1 MFSALVLVAC
11 GNGDDLS
18 SEADVFTPPPT
29 VDEPSDGD
37 TSGDVRPEPEPLVA
51 APPVMDPGTDGTDES
66 PVTPAVSDG
75 SPCALPDRVSGTPQ
89 TIEEALVLMN
99 ALPKPTTLACFL
111 ESLERPL
118 SLYMTSSGASLQP
131 SPGARSPRTFIVNGP
146 LVMSIVFEGEAAATL
161 ELGYRT
167 SAARSVKTE
176 ILFPLQREFAMINL
190 FDRVQRGTGTQC
202 GACHTGEIRTDHE
215 AFPMEV
221 FESDVIVPSSVFEV
235 ELESLRAEAASCDPE
250 AEERRCTMLEA
261 LFGHGEVRPSE
272 IFTGQL

>member
-1 MFSALVLVAC
+1 MVSALVLVAC
-11 GNGDDLS
+11 GNGDDLL
-18 SEADVFTPPPT
+18 SEPNVFTPPPT
-29 VDEPSDGD
+29 VDEPSGGD
-37 TSGDVRPEPEPLVA
+37 TGADVTPDPDPLVA
-51 APPVMDPGTDGTDES
+51 APPAMDPGAEGTDEV
-66 PVTPAVSDG
+66 PVTPAVADG

-146 LVMSIVFEGEAAATL
+146 LVMSIVFEGEAAAAL

-167 SAARSVKTE
+167 SAARSIKTE
-176 ILFPLQREFAMINL
+176 ILFPLQREVAMTNL
-190 FDRVQRGTGTQC
+190 FDRVQSGTGTMC
-202 GACHTGEIRTDHE
+202 GACHAGEIRTGHE
-215 AFPMEV
+215 AFPMDV
-221 FESDVIVPSSVFEV
+221 FESDVIVPSSLFEV
-235 ELESLRAEAASCDPE
+235 ELESLRAEAASCDVA
-250 AEERRCTMLEA
+250 AEERRCKMLDA
-261 LFGHGEVRPSE
+261 VFGHGEVRQSE